1 MAGMARLKS
10 WVIFHIRLILVGH
23 FWGVNPMSVSNHET
37 SWLYICI
44 YIFILEDC
52 WTVNVGYQTG
62 HSIEAGKI
70 IATSPQPGPPKW

>member
-1 MAGMARLKS
+1 MAGMAS
-10 WVIFHIRLILVGH
+10 MAQVMGHISYSTHIGRSFFG
-23 FWGVNPMSVSNHET
+23 GDPMIVSNHET
-37 SWLYICI
+37 SWLY
-44 YIFILEDC
+44 ILEDC